1 MKRNHRIPALALA
14 LAVAASLAACSGGAP
29 AETGTTAPQTSAP
42 VQTGTADT
50 DGHYPVTITNY
61 DYSGAPVTYIY
72 EKAPERVL
80 CV

>member
-14 LAVAASLAACSGGAP
+14 LSMAASLAACSGGTP

-50 DGHYPVTITNY
+50 DINDLVRFGHTMECTCHKGIVIRCITEHN
-61 DYSGAPVTYIY
+61 
-72 EKAPERVL
+72 
-80 CV
+80 